1 MKSVTINTTLLMKS
15 VTVKHMKSVSVGT
28 TLLKSI
34 TVLHK
39 TDFTPMGHYQL
50 NLIQI
55 TYYRKTWPQSIFR
68 QCRYIIQHYLRH
80 SNMHALG

>member
-1 MKSVTINTTLLMKS
+1 MKSVAVN
-15 VTVKHMKSVSVGT
+15 T

-39 TDFTPMGHYQL
+39 TDFTTMGHYQL

-55 TYYRKTWPQSIFR
+55 THYRKTWPQSSLK
-68 QCRYIIQHYLRH
+68 QCRYYITTLFKSFQYACFGLIFQKGVILSSFQIQF
-80 SNMHALG
+80 

>member
-1 MKSVTINTTLLMKS
+1 MKSVAVN
-15 VTVKHMKSVSVGT
+15 T

-39 TDFTPMGHYQL
+39 TDFTTMGHYQL

-55 TYYRKTWPQSIFR
+55 H
-68 QCRYIIQHYLRH
+68 IIEKHGLNQVFSNVDIILLHYLSH
-80 SNMHALG
+80 FNMHVLG

>member
-1 MKSVTINTTLLMKS
+1 MLQSSDYRAHMKS
-15 VTVKHMKSVSVGT
+15 VTVNT

-50 NLIQI
+50 NLIQV
-55 TYYRKTWPQSIFR
+55 TYFQKTLPQSSLK
-68 QCRYIIQHYLRH
+68 QCRYIIRHYLH
-80 SNMHALG
+80 HFNMHVLG

>member
-1 MKSVTINTTLLMKS
+1 MLQPSDYRTHMKS
-15 VTVKHMKSVSVGT
+15 VTVNT

-39 TDFTPMGHYQL
+39 TDFTLMGHYQL

-55 TYYRKTWPQSIFR
+55 TYYQKTWPQ
-68 QCRYIIQHYLRH
+68 
-80 SNMHALG
+80 